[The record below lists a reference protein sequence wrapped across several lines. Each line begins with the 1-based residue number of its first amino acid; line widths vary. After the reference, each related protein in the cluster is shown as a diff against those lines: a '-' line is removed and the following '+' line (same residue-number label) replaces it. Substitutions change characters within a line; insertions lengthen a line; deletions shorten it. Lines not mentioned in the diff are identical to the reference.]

1 MKKFICILIST
12 VIIVACFTLYG
23 CKTDKSTISCY
34 DIFLSFDGQNTLTG
48 NVAFDYYND
57 TETDISDLKFNLYPN
72 AYREG
77 ATYSPVSDVYSQKAF
92 WNGESFGEIEISEVE
107 NCSAWSV
114 GGEDENILTVTLPTP
129 LEPEKR
135 AEITIQY
142 TLTLAEVSHRTGI
155 TPNTVNLGN
164 FYPILCARDTSGF
177 VENVYSY
184 CGDPFLSDC
193 ANYTLTLELPKE
205 YTPATSGQLE
215 EEKIVGDRKTD
226 TFKVDN
232 ARDFA
237 VVLSDK
243 FSIEKANV
251 DGVEVLYYF
260 YSDDNPSYTL
270 NVATSSLEYYSKE
283 FGSYVYPTLSVVQ
296 TGFCYG
302 GMEYTALEMI
312 SDSLSHEDNIY
323 TIAHETA
330 HQWWYEMVGS
340 DQINCGWQDEGLAEA
355 SCVLF
360 FENTPSYG
368 FTRTGI
374 IGSATKSYR
383 AFYSVYSQIFGDA
396 DTTMNRSL
404 SDFES
409 EYEYTNIAYNK
420 GLILFDTLKNT
431 LGEEKFLSALKS
443 YYSQNLYKIASYED
457 IISAFLAFGDCE
469 GLFNSFIQG
478 KIVL

>member
-1 MKKFICILIST
+1 
-12 VIIVACFTLYG
+12 
-23 CKTDKSTISCY
+23 
-34 DIFLSFDGQNTLTG
+34 
-48 NVAFDYYND
+48 
-57 TETDISDLKFNLYPN
+57 
-72 AYREG
+72 
-77 ATYSPVSDVYSQKAF
+77 
-92 WNGESFGEIEISEVE
+92 
-107 NCSAWSV
+107 
-114 GGEDENILTVTLPTP
+114 
-129 LEPEKR
+129 
-135 AEITIQY
+135 
-142 TLTLAEVSHRTGI
+142 
-155 TPNTVNLGN
+155 
-164 FYPILCARDTSGF
+164 
-177 VENVYSY
+177 
-184 CGDPFLSDC
+184 
-193 ANYTLTLELPKE
+193 
-205 YTPATSGQLE
+205 
-215 EEKIVGDRKTD
+215 
-226 TFKVDN
+226 
-232 ARDFA
+232 
-237 VVLSDK
+237 
-243 FSIEKANV
+243 
-251 DGVEVLYYF
+251 
-260 YSDDNPSYTL
+260 
-270 NVATSSLEYYSKE
+270 
-283 FGSYVYPTLSVVQ
+283 
-296 TGFCYG
+296 
-302 GMEYTALEMI
+302 MEYTALEMI